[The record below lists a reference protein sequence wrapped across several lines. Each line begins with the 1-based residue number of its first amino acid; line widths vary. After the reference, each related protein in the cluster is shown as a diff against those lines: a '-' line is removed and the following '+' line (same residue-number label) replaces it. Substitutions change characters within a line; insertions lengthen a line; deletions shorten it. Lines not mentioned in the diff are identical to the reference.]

1 MVDISCDVCK
11 KNYKSKTY
19 LSVHKKIHSNDK
31 PYKCEDCDKSFLKK
45 VYWNET
51 CWYIV
56 VRKNFNVYWNV

>member
-45 VYWNET
+45 VY
-51 CWYIV
+51 
-56 VRKNFNVYWNV
+56 